1 MAPPPLGRGRPRQH
15 PDPRSLPSVYR
26 VDEVLAALPESLW
39 REVTYRLGTVGP
51 LTKEFAAL
59 RVQSATTKRMGP
71 EVWLLFERPLPGNHG
86 EVKHY
91 VISARRDLALEEM
104 AQVAHRRPL
113 IERFSYE
120 NGKGEVDLRDYQG
133 RSWRGFHHHLALAM
147 LALTWLN
154 LQRRPLEPP
163 APAVPPAEPSAPAVP
178 PAEPPAS
185 PPSPPARLSLPLGES
200 TRRFEVAQPASVSLS
215 IPRQLW
221 ESVQE
226 VHRRFAQWSSITVQ
240 LTLGRSCK
248 SRFRRPPRA

>member
-1 MAPPPLGRGRPRQH
+1 
-15 PDPRSLPSVYR
+15 
-26 VDEVLAALPESLW
+26 
-39 REVTYRLGTVGP
+39 
-51 LTKEFAAL
+51 
-59 RVQSATTKRMGP
+59 
-71 EVWLLFERPLPGNHG
+71 
-86 EVKHY
+86 
-91 VISARRDLALEEM
+91 
-104 AQVAHRRPL
+104 L

-120 NGKGEVDLRDYQG
+120 NGKGEVGLRDYQG

-163 APAVPPAEPSAPAVP
+163 APAVP

-240 LTLGRSCK
+240 LTLA
-248 SRFRRPPRA
+248 RRGTPLHLPAFVRLC